1 MKVPSKIFILKVV
14 ELSVIKKEINMKE
27 LFQMVQFMEKE
38 YFISK
43 MEIDTLSNIT
53 TEKDNK

>member
-1 MKVPSKIFILKVV
+1 MKVPSKIIILKVLG
-14 ELSVIKKEINMKE
+14 LSVIKKEINMKE

-53 TEKDNK
+53 TEKENK